1 MCREKSLTV
10 NMTGKEKL
18 TLWMSDLMQSVSD
31 KVCSLVVFWHFTF
44 TLSFKVVKE
53 MKGGWTWTLNHWTES
68 LSDVQEIP
76 GNYMNFQVKPGR
88 KTLICEYDKKEIFTF
103 LSHVQKKTSINIQ
116 IDGLVRITDRVSS
129 LSVSCCLCPLA
140 LLCDVWCFFSYSTA
154 LYWLAGVSRLF
165 RL

>member
-31 KVCSLVVFWHFTF
+31 KVCSLVGFWHFTF

-116 IDGLVRITDRVSS
+116 KNWWISENHRQSVISVCLLLPVSVSLAVWRLVFPLLQYGLVLIGWSESS
-129 LSVSCCLCPLA
+129 V
-140 LLCDVWCFFSYSTA
+140 
-154 LYWLAGVSRLF
+154 
-165 RL
+165 